1 MVHTTDVEK
10 DNLVV
15 HVEMCQQ
22 RYEIL
27 EKRLGN
33 IELKVEAI
41 HSSMTENRS
50 SITKVIIGSAGTVIA
65 GLLSTIIVLLMRV
78 H

>member
-1 MVHTTDVEK
+1 VVHTTDVEK

-41 HSSMTENRS
+41 HSAITENRS